1 MAKLGSRASYGGS
14 VVEEIT
20 AAKTLDPSDSGK
32 VFTIDASSS
41 YTISLPKAADAGVG
55 WNCRFIVTTGGSSDV
70 TVAPDSSED
79 TLIGMIGSADSSGG
93 ESAESGVDGGKSSPA
108 KICNPSPCSA
118 MAFVRHLCMLV
129 LIWNAFGCVIDLL

>member
-32 VFTIDASSS
+32 VFTIDASSE

-93 ESAESGVDGGKSSPA
+93 ESAESGVDELKFLSACEPGEWA
-108 KICNPSPCSA
+108 ELICDGSKFYVSGQQHDNNHMTLS
-118 MAFVRHLCMLV
+118 
-129 LIWNAFGCVIDLL
+129 

>member
-93 ESAESGVDGGKSSPA
+93 ESAESGVDELKFLAACEPGEWA
-108 KICNPSPCSA
+108 ELICDGSNFYVSGQQHDNDHMTLS
-118 MAFVRHLCMLV
+118 
-129 LIWNAFGCVIDLL
+129 